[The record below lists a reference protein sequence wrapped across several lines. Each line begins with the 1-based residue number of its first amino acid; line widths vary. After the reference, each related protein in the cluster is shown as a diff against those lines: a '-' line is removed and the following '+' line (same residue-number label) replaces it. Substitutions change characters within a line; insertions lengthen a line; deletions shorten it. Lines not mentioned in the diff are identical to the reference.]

1 MSQEYDQYRN
11 LLKQGQF
18 MEAAR
23 FAEYQYCRGNP
34 NDPFWLTRQAAALS
48 RKGDYTQALK
58 CANQA
63 LSLQPT
69 NPYAILAMAEALYG
83 LNRIKEAV
91 AYFKEISE
99 DKKLS
104 TFARKGILNC
114 LAVEKDW
121 HQMLHLLAQWE
132 MVPDAFHRWKVKA
145 LDGLNRGEEAVATCR
160 EWLKI
165 SPDNPQALWALTE
178 LEIQQEGIQPV
189 LLRLGRLARIPS
201 RPSIYKEIY
210 ASVCRRAG
218 KPELALEQYAK
229 LTQAEAT
236 SNIYRKR
243 AFLLAKSGKELE
255 AIPLMEEL
263 LKTNPRDFFVHQA
276 FIPACG
282 RVGQLERALK
292 FYEEL
297 VALNPE
303 EKPLFGRIRRIQG
316 LLKGQHPAPCDNRA
330 EKS

>member
-18 MEAAR
+18 LEAAR
-23 FAEYQYCRGNP
+23 FAEYQYRQGNP
-34 NDPFWLTRQAAALS
+34 NSPFWLTRQAAALS
-48 RKGDYTQALK
+48 RQGDYTRAFK
-58 CANQA
+58 IANQA

-69 NPYAILAMAEALYG
+69 NPYAILAVAEALYG
-83 LNRIKEAV
+83 LKRIKEAV

-99 DKKLS
+99 EKKLS
-104 TFARKGILNC
+104 PFARKGILDC

-132 MVPDAFHRWKVKA
+132 MPPDAAYRWKVKA
-145 LDGLNRGEEAVATCR
+145 LEGLNRRDEAAATCR

-165 SPDNPQALWALTE
+165 SPDNPQALWTLTE

-189 LLRLGRLARIPS
+189 LLRLGRLAKIPS
-201 RPSIYKEIY
+201 RSSIYKEIY
-210 ASVCRRAG
+210 ASICRRAG

-229 LTQAEAT
+229 LTRAEAN
-236 SNIYRKR
+236 SNIYRKQ

-263 LKTNPRDFFVHQA
+263 LKLNPRDFFVHKA

-282 RVGQLERALK
+282 RVGQLERALA

-297 VALNPE
+297 VASNLE
-303 EKPLFGRIRRIQG
+303 EKPLFGRIRRIKG
-316 LLKGQHPAPCDNRA
+316 LLKEQQPAQCDNRA
-330 EKS
+330 EKD